1 MPVRRSE
8 RSAGQLRGAHLLK
21 LTTAML
27 AVALASS
34 AGAAGWRSLRVDASS
49 EAAFEQSLAEFK
61 DELSPAR
68 RYVFGEALK
77 DIWLHGSQLATT
89 EQRDYTAADYYRQ
102 VDGLGYE
109 EIVTLVDPTGKT
121 ARRYRAAYNP
131 RLVGDRGGHRASTG
145 AAPAQSPWPEQPPPI
160 GFSGEQVRGGIEL
173 HGPGRPPE

>member
-1 MPVRRSE
+1 MF
-8 RSAGQLRGAHLLK
+8 K
-21 LTTAML
+21 LTTAVL

-77 DIWLHGSQLATT
+77 DIWIVGLQAAAA

-102 VDGLGYE
+102 IDGLRYE
-109 EIVTLVDPTGKT
+109 EIVTFVDPTGET
-121 ARRYRAAYNP
+121 AKRYRAAYNP
-131 RLVGDRGGHRASTG
+131 RSTGDRGGHRAS
-145 AAPAQSPWPEQPPPI
+145 ASSAVPSPWEGAIPPRQ
-160 GFSGEQVRGGIEL
+160 SGPNWRGGILE
-173 HGPGRPPE
+173 HGPGPPPQ